1 VEAAYHGQHV
11 QEFALG
17 QSGRASRSSESL
29 ARARDRWVRLAEPL
43 YGVETFFQP
52 KSQIG
57 NWRSRQ
63 SQRTIRMRHRNT
75 IGCGVEAVLG
85 RSLPVG
91 LVVVHVTFLS
101 DDAVAVAIAVA
112 VAVAIVVDRAGS
124 AFASARSEI
133 G

>member
-1 VEAAYHGQHV
+1 
-11 QEFALG
+11 
-17 QSGRASRSSESL
+17 
-29 ARARDRWVRLAEPL
+29 
-43 YGVETFFQP
+43 
-52 KSQIG
+52 
-57 NWRSRQ
+57 
-63 SQRTIRMRHRNT
+63 MRHRNT

-101 DDAVAVAIAVA
+101 DDAVAVAVA

-124 AFASARSEI
+124 AFASARSKI